1 MSEKTNT
8 VAPATYAHG
17 FARRRFLE
25 FCGLGAAST
34 FYPHITAASDAVR
47 FDDSLDVDV
56 VIIGGGLGGCA
67 AALAATRM
75 GKRVLL
81 TEPTDWI
88 GGQLSQQGVPPDE
101 HAHIETHGSTAS
113 YRQFREQVRDY
124 YRDHYPLT
132 EAAKRNPRL
141 NPGNGNVSRLCHEP
155 RVAVAVLDA
164 MLAPAVSA
172 KRLTVLLNTK
182 PIHADVDGDRVRS
195 VTLVT
200 DQGEKIHV
208 SAPYFIDASEQGD
221 LLPLTNTEYVTGAES
236 RHETGESHAPENA
249 EPDNIQAF
257 TWCFAIDH
265 IEGADHTIDKPDQY
279 DFWKDYTPELTPPWP
294 GKLLSLKYSKPNT
307 LKPHDLAFVPP
318 TKNSPPPKTKA
329 LNLWLYRRII
339 DPANFLAGTYDSGVT
354 IVNWPQNDYML
365 GNLMTGNETEIA
377 KHLQGARQ
385 LSLSLL
391 YWLQT
396 EAPRP
401 DGGVGWKGLRLRNDI
416 MGTADGLAKYP
427 YIRESRRIQAEFTI
441 LEQHLS
447 RADRQAVVKNST
459 SPLTAAPFHDTVG
472 IGYYH
477 LDLHPSSGG
486 DNYIDFASVPFQIP
500 LGSLIP
506 QRIENLIAGCK
517 NIGTTHLSNGCY
529 RLHPVEWSIGE
540 AAGALAAHCLDQRES
555 PRGIRNQSK
564 TLSAFQSVLKGQG
577 FELVWPT

>member
-1 MSEKTNT
+1 MKKNLNPDTSQNSS
-8 VAPATYAHG
+8 AS
-17 FARRRFLE
+17 FQRRRFLE
-25 FCGLGAAST
+25 LCGLGAAST
-34 FYPHITAASDAVR
+34 FYPQIAAAAKGGTSDKEIA
-47 FDDSLDVDV
+47 VDV

-101 HAHIETHGSTAS
+101 HSNIESFGCTPS
-113 YRQFREQVRDY
+113 YRQFRENVRGF
-124 YRDHYPLT
+124 YRANYPLT
-132 EAAKRNPRL
+132 EAAKKNPRL
-141 NPGNGNVSRLCHEP
+141 NPGNGSVSRLCHEP

-164 MLAPAVSA
+164 MLAPHVSSG
-172 KRLTVLLNTK
+172 RLTVLLNTQAIK
-182 PIHADVDGDRVRS
+182 AGVDGDRVQS
-195 VTLVT
+195 LTLAT
-200 DQGEKIHV
+200 AQGQKIQV
-208 SAPYFIDASEQGD
+208 EAPYFIDASEQGD
-221 LLPLTNTEYVTGAES
+221 LLPLTNTEFVTGAES
-236 RHETGESHAPENA
+236 QKETGELHAPGQA
-249 EPDNIQAF
+249 EPDNIQSF

-265 IEGADHTIDKPDQY
+265 IDGADHTIEKPDQY
-279 DFWKDYTPELTPPWP
+279 DFWKDHTPNLTPPWP
-294 GKLLSLKYSKPNT
+294 GKLLSLQYSKPNT

-318 TKNSPPPKTKA
+318 SKAGPPEKTKA

-339 DPANFLAGTYDSGVT
+339 DPSNFLPGTYDSGVT
-354 IVNWPQNDYML
+354 IVNWPQNDYMS
-365 GNLMTGNETEIA
+365 GNLMTGGEKEIA
-377 KHLQGARQ
+377 RHLEGSRQ

-401 DGGVGWKGLRLRNDI
+401 DGGTGWKGLRLRKDI

-427 YIRESRRIQAEFTI
+427 YIRESRRIKAEFTI
-441 LEQHLS
+441 LEQHIS
-447 RADRQAVVKNST
+447 RAERQALVKDASDKVK
-459 SPLTAAPFHDTVG
+459 AASFHDSVG

-486 DNYIDFASVPFQIP
+486 NNYIDFASVPFQIP
-500 LGSLIP
+500 LGALIP

-540 AAGALAAHCLDQRES
+540 AAGALAAHCLDRSES
-555 PRGIRNQSK
+555 PKSIRNDSKSLANFQK
-564 TLSAFQSVLKGQG
+564 TLSNQG
-577 FELVWPT
+577 FELEWPT

>member
-1 MSEKTNT
+1 MSEKKVT
-8 VAPATYAHG
+8 VAPSTYSRS

-25 FCGLGAAST
+25 FCGLGAASA
-34 FYPHITAASDAVR
+34 FYPQIAAAAESAR
-47 FDDSLDVDV
+47 SGSETEVDL

-101 HAHIETHGSTAS
+101 HSHIETHGCTAS
-113 YRQFREQVRDY
+113 YRQFRRNVRDY
-124 YRDHYPLT
+124 YRRNYPLT
-132 EAAKRNPRL
+132 ESAKNNPRL

-164 MLAPAVSA
+164 MLAPAISA
-172 KRLTVLLNTK
+172 GRLTVMLNTK
-182 PIHADVDGDRVRS
+182 PVKAEVDGDRVRS
-195 VTLVT
+195 ITLST
-200 DQGEKIHV
+200 DQGAEFQV
-208 SAPYFIDASEQGD
+208 TAPYFIDASEQGD

-236 RHETGESHAPENA
+236 RHDTKESHAPEKA
-249 EPDNIQAF
+249 DPDNIQAF

-265 IEGADHTIDKPDQY
+265 IDGADHTIDRPKQY
-279 DFWKDYTPELTPPWP
+279 DFWKDHTPDLTPPWP
-294 GKLLSLKYSKPNT
+294 GKLLSLQYSKPNT

-318 TKNSPPPKTKA
+318 TKNAPPPKTKA

-339 DPANFLAGTYDSGVT
+339 DPANFLPGTYDSGVT

-365 GNLMTGNETEIA
+365 GNLITGDEQEIA
-377 KHLQGARQ
+377 KHLEGARQ

-401 DGGVGWKGLRLRNDI
+401 DGGAGWKGLRLRKDI

-441 LEQHLS
+441 LEQHIS
-447 RADRQAVVKNST
+447 RANRQAVAKNAGGKV
-459 SPLTAAPFHDTVG
+459 TAAPFHDSAG

-500 LGSLIP
+500 LGALIP
-506 QRIENLIAGCK
+506 RRTENLIAACK

-540 AAGALAAHCLDQRES
+540 AAGALAAHCLDQRDS
-555 PRGIRNQSK
+555 PRGVRNQSK
-564 TLSAFQSVLKGQG
+564 SLTAFQSVLKGQG

>member
-1 MSEKTNT
+1 MSEKPFT
-8 VAPATYAHG
+8 VPSVTYSRS

-25 FCGLGAAST
+25 FCGMGAAST
-34 FYPHITAASDAVR
+34 FYPRIAAASESVR
-47 FDDSLDVDV
+47 SGSNINVDV

-101 HAHIETHGSTAS
+101 HSHIETYGCTSS
-113 YRQFREQVRDY
+113 YRQFRENVRDY
-124 YRDHYPLT
+124 YRRNYPLT
-132 EAAKRNPRL
+132 EAAKKNPRL
-141 NPGNGNVSRLCHEP
+141 NPGNGSVSRLCHEP

-172 KRLTVLLNTK
+172 GRLTVLLNTK
-182 PIHADVDGDRVRS
+182 PIKAEVDGDRIAS

-200 DQGEKIHV
+200 DQGEEIQV
-208 SAPYFIDASEQGD
+208 AAPYFIDASEQGD

-236 RHETGESHAPENA
+236 RHDTGESHAPEQA
-249 EPDNIQAF
+249 APDNIQAF

-265 IEGADHTIDKPDQY
+265 IDGADHTIEKPDQY
-279 DFWKDYTPELTPPWP
+279 DFWRDHTPDLTPPWP
-294 GKLLSLKYSKPNT
+294 GKLLSLQYSKPNT
-307 LKPHDLAFVPP
+307 LEPHELAFVPP
-318 TKNSPPPKTKA
+318 TKDAPPAKTKA

-339 DPANFLAGTYDSGVT
+339 DPDNFLAGTYDSGVT

-365 GNLMTGNETEIA
+365 GNLITGDEKEIA
-377 KHLQGARQ
+377 KHLEGSRQ

-401 DGGVGWKGLRLRNDI
+401 DGGSGWKGLRLRKDI

-441 LEQHLS
+441 LEQHIS
-447 RADRQAVVKNST
+447 RADRQAVVKT
-459 SPLTAAPFHDTVG
+459 SADKVTAAPFHDTVG

-486 DNYIDFASVPFQIP
+486 DNYIDFSSVPFQIP
-500 LGSLIP
+500 LGALIP
-506 QRIENLIAGCK
+506 QRVDNLIAGCK

-540 AAGALAAHCLDQRES
+540 AAGALAAHCLDKRDS

-564 TLSAFQSVLKGQG
+564 SLIAFQSVLKGQG
-577 FELVWPT
+577 FELVWPS

>member
-1 MSEKTNT
+1 MPEKSFTA
-8 VAPATYAHG
+8 APSSYSRS

-25 FCGLGAAST
+25 FCGLGAASAI
-34 FYPHITAASDAVR
+34 YPQIAAASESAR
-47 FDDSLDVDV
+47 SGGERDVDV

-101 HAHIETHGSTAS
+101 HSHIETHGCTAS
-113 YRQFREQVRDY
+113 YRQFRENVRDY
-124 YRDHYPLT
+124 YRRNYPLT
-132 EAAKRNPRL
+132 ESAKNNPRL

-172 KRLTVLLNTK
+172 GRLTVMLNTK
-182 PIHADVDGDRVRS
+182 PVKAEVDGDRVRS
-195 VTLVT
+195 VTLIN
-200 DQGEKIHV
+200 DQGAEYQV
-208 SAPYFIDASEQGD
+208 TAPYFIDATEQGD

-236 RHETGESHAPENA
+236 RHETEESHAPEKA

-265 IEGADHTIDKPDQY
+265 IDGADHTIDRPKQY
-279 DFWKDYTPELTPPWP
+279 DFWRDHTPDLTPPWP
-294 GKLLSLKYSKPNT
+294 GKLLSLQYSKPNT

-318 TKNSPPPKTKA
+318 TKDAPPPKTKA

-339 DPANFLAGTYDSGVT
+339 DPANFLPGTYDSGVT

-365 GNLMTGNETEIA
+365 GNLITGDEQEIA
-377 KHLQGARQ
+377 KHLEGSRQ

-401 DGGVGWKGLRLRNDI
+401 DGGTGWRGLRLRKDV

-441 LEQHLS
+441 LEQHIS
-447 RADRQAVVKNST
+447 RADRQAVVKNAGGKV
-459 SPLTAAPFHDTVG
+459 TAAPFHDSVG

-486 DNYIDFASVPFQIP
+486 DNYIDFSSVPFQIP
-500 LGSLIP
+500 LGALIP
-506 QRIENLIAGCK
+506 RRTENLVAACK

-540 AAGALAAHCLDQRES
+540 AAGALAAHCLDQRER
-555 PRGIRNQSK
+555 PRGVRNQSK
-564 TLSAFQSVLKGQG
+564 SLTTFQSVLKGQG